1 MNNEL
6 DVAALESVG
15 FAENYNNH
23 VLRLFTRKLIVN
35 EKIVDFGAGYGLF
48 TNKLITLGYDVA
60 SIEINEKAIK
70 ILKNNNIENYKNI
83 AEVNKKIDS
92 IISLNV
98 LEHIDD
104 DLSTLKSLNKALKK
118 GGKLYLY
125 LPASKLVWTKLDEL
139 VNHKR
144 RYSKKS
150 LSNAL
155 ENSQFEI
162 KEMHYVDFIG
172 WAVLL
177 TSKILKLDLDF
188 NKERI
193 IFYDRFIF
201 RFFKFL
207 DSIFKYFIG
216 KNIFVE
222 AEKISD

>member
-1 MNNEL
+1 M
-6 DVAALESVG
+6 
-15 FAENYNNH
+15 
-23 VLRLFTRKLIVN
+23 
-35 EKIVDFGAGYGLF
+35 
-48 TNKLITLGYDVA
+48 
-60 SIEINEKAIK
+60 
-70 ILKNNNIENYKNI
+70 
-83 AEVNKKIDS
+83 
-92 IISLNV
+92 
-98 LEHIDD
+98 
-104 DLSTLKSLNKALKK
+104 
-118 GGKLYLY
+118 YLY

-150 LSNAL
+150 LSHAL

-162 KEMHYVDFIG
+162 KEIHYVDFIG

-207 DSIFKYFIG
+207 DYIFKYFIG

>member
-6 DVAALESVG
+6 DVAALESVS
-15 FAENYNNH
+15 FAKNYNNH
-23 VLRLFTRKLIVN
+23 VLRLFTRKLKAS
-35 EKIVDFGAGYGLF
+35 EKVVDFGAGYGLF
-48 TNKLITLGYDVA
+48 TNKLIALGYDIA

-83 AEVNKKIDS
+83 AEVNKEIDS

-104 DLSTLKSLNKALKK
+104 DLSTLKSLHASLKK

-150 LSNAL
+150 LSYAL

-177 TSKILKLDLDF
+177 TSKILKLDLNL
-188 NKERI
+188 NKELI
-193 IFYDRFIF
+193 IFYDKFIF

-207 DSIFKYFIG
+207 DYIFKYFIG